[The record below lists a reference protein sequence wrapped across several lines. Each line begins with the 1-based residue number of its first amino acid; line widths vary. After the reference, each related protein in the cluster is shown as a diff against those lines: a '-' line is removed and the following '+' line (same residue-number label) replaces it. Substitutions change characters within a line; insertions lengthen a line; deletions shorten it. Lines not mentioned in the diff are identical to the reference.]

1 MAQLAQFI
9 SFPLPVMTAN
19 NDLLR
24 IFRASTEY
32 GGITITKAYYTP
44 AGSTDAGTSHVLYLM
59 NYGTSGTVAGGTI
72 GAVGGTAAPYTANVP
87 TAFTLTAAQ
96 VFVDDGEWVVLKKTQ
111 EGADSD
117 IVTNSTLVVE
127 FVEGVISVG

>member
-1 MAQLAQFI
+1 MAQLAQFL

-32 GGITITKAYYTP
+32 GGITVTRAYYTP
-44 AGSTDAGTSHVLYLM
+44 AGATDAGTSHVLVLM

-72 GAVGGTAAPYTANVP
+72 GTVGGTAAPYAANAP
-87 TAFTLTAAQ
+87 MAFTLTAAN
-96 VFVDDGEWVVLKKTQ
+96 VFVDDGEWMVLKKTQ

-117 IVTNSTLVVE
+117 IVTNSTLHIE
-127 FVEGVISVG
+127 FVEGAILVG

>member
-1 MAQLAQFI
+1 MAQLSQTI
-9 SFPLPVMTAN
+9 NFPLPVMTAN

-24 IFRASTEY
+24 VFKASTEY
-32 GGITITKAYYTP
+32 GGITITRAYYTP
-44 AGSTDAGTSHVLYLM
+44 AGATDAGTSHVLVLM

-72 GAVGGTAAPYTANVP
+72 GTVGGTAAPYAAGRP
-87 TAFTLTAAQ
+87 DAFTLTAAN

-117 IVTNSTLVVE
+117 IVTNSMLHIEYVQ
-127 FVEGVISVG
+127 GVISVG

>member
-1 MAQLAQFI
+1 MSQQAQYL

-24 IFRASTEY
+24 IFRASTEF

-44 AGSTDAGTSHVLYLM
+44 AGATDAGTSHVLHLM

-72 GAVGGTAAPYTANVP
+72 GSVGGTAAVYAANVP
-87 TAFTLTAAQ
+87 YAFTLVAAQ

-117 IVTNSTLVVE
+117 IVTNSTLVIE
-127 FVEGVISVG
+127 FVEGVILVG